1 MMEQKPVDLKTESSE
16 KLGLM
21 LGETAMSI
29 GQLHQ
34 NYLAIAD
41 EIRSRIPI
49 VQVGNQ
55 DNENKDNA

>member
-1 MMEQKPVDLKTESSE
+1 METKQIDIKTESSE

-34 NYLAIAD
+34 NYLAIA
-41 EIRSRIPI
+41 EELRSRIP
-49 VQVGNQ
+49 QTTLTQTAQEKNNDGT
-55 DNENKDNA
+55 

>member
-1 MMEQKPVDLKTESSE
+1 MEPKQIDIKTESSE

-34 NYLAIAD
+34 NYLAIA
-41 EIRSRIPI
+41 EELRSRIP
-49 VQVGNQ
+49 QTTLTQTAQEKNNDGT
-55 DNENKDNA
+55 